1 LCFNTLNLL
10 TIKNFKVLSSK
21 NFVSNHILIIALFIL
36 LTGIFTYPSF
46 LEFDSILGE
55 PDDPEGYINHF
66 WWYNYNIKNPS
77 EPLDFSWI
85 FFHSYQYY
93 PIGAPNSSGGTFNI
107 LLSILVH
114 PFTGNFIH
122 TYNIIVYLSFIF
134 SAYGMFLLTKHLTK
148 NYYASIVAGIIFS
161 FGIYHLWHGE
171 RHVELLP
178 LQFIPLSVLFLI
190 KTVES
195 NKIKD
200 PIIGGIF
207 LALGLISSV
216 YLGFFHL
223 LFFIPLILYFILT
236 KRNLQI
242 LFRIGILLIIF
253 TSLAIPFV
261 YGHYLANVGNERI
274 SMPLSSFNKGGAD
287 VANFVLPPP
296 SQSLTK
302 IVDYPFETS
311 FGKSGEGWTFLG
323 FTTIFLAF
331 IALFKTNKKE
341 KMIWIIS
348 GSFLAIISLG
358 PFLKIYGIDTGIQL
372 PYYFLY
378 ELPYFDLFRA
388 IGRGAVF
395 VTFCVAI
402 LAAYG
407 INEIYKIHLITK
419 RKKLLIVA
427 IIGIFVIIESLT
439 IPLPTY
445 NIPES
450 QIYNQIA
457 SDPRNVV
464 VLQAP
469 LGKFLLPI
477 VTGTLFSDYIYYQS
491 IHEKPI
497 ISGHQSRPPSET
509 ANYVRTYFL
518 NQFIGD
524 QPSNDIVEQDLK
536 EVGISLFDYFDIGY
550 VVIYTDLSRTFNK
563 YESPYVSK
571 IWLPQTKA
579 TLSDIFSKPPD
590 FSDDRLFSYK
600 VPEPNSNSPFIVL
613 GDGWSGL
620 KKDYVRKIGEYS
632 EIKIINPS
640 SETTEVTL
648 DIRFKPTERREIT
661 LLFNGNKISNF
672 SVDKNSPNIVT
683 PPLRLNPNENHLSVL
698 QSKTFSA
705 EPTSGAIQSV
715 NTEDLGKNLV
725 LKVSKIS
732 INIHSD

>member
-1 LCFNTLNLL
+1 
-10 TIKNFKVLSSK
+10 
-21 NFVSNHILIIALFIL
+21 
-36 LTGIFTYPSF
+36 
-46 LEFDSILGE
+46 
-55 PDDPEGYINHF
+55 
-66 WWYNYNIKNPS
+66 
-77 EPLDFSWI
+77 
-85 FFHSYQYY
+85 
-93 PIGAPNSSGGTFNI
+93 
-107 LLSILVH
+107 
-114 PFTGNFIH
+114 
-122 TYNIIVYLSFIF
+122 
-134 SAYGMFLLTKHLTK
+134 
-148 NYYASIVAGIIFS
+148 
-161 FGIYHLWHGE
+161 
-171 RHVELLP
+171 
-178 LQFIPLSVLFLI
+178 LSVLFLI

-195 NKIKD
+195 KKIKD

-216 YLGFFHL
+216 YIGFFLL

-236 KRNLQI
+236 KRKLQI
-242 LFRIGILLIIF
+242 LLRIGILLIIF
-253 TSLAIPFV
+253 TSLVIPFV
-261 YGHYLANVGNERI
+261 YGHYLANVGNERTG
-274 SMPLSSFNKGGAD
+274 MPLSSFNKGGAD
-287 VANFVLPPP
+287 LANFVLPPP

-302 IVDYPFETS
+302 MIDYPFETS
-311 FGKSGEGWTFLG
+311 FGKNGEGWTFLG
-323 FTTIFLAF
+323 YTAIFLAL
-331 IALFKTNKKE
+331 IALLKIDKKE
-341 KMIWIIS
+341 KTIWIIS

-358 PFLKIYGIDTGIQL
+358 PFLKIYGIDTGIHL
-372 PYYFLY
+372 PYYYLY
-378 ELPYFDLFRA
+378 ELPFFDLFRA

-407 INEIYKIHLITK
+407 INEIFKIRSITN
-419 RKKLLIVA
+419 RKKLLFVTIIVFF
-427 IIGIFVIIESLT
+427 IIIESLT

-445 NIPES
+445 DIPES
-450 QIYNQIA
+450 QIYDQIA
-457 SDPRNVV
+457 SDPRDVV

-477 VTGTLFSDYIYYQS
+477 ADGMLMNDFMYYQ
-491 IHEKPI
+491 IVHEKPI
-497 ISGHQSRPPSET
+497 YSGFTSRPASET
-509 ANYVRTYFL
+509 LNYIRTYFL

-524 QPSNDIVEQDLK
+524 QQPRDIVEQDLK

-550 VVIYTDLSRTFNK
+550 VIIYTDFSRTFNK

-590 FSDDRLFSYK
+590 FSDDRLFAYK

-620 KKDYVRKIGEYS
+620 KKNYVRNIGEYS

-648 DIRFKPTERREIT
+648 EIRFKPTEGREIT
-661 LLFNGNKISNF
+661 LLFNENKISDF

-683 PPLRLNPNENHLSVL
+683 PPLRLNPNENHLSIL

-715 NTEDLGKNLV
+715 NTEYLGKNLV

-732 INIHSD
+732 INIDSDQSSIEK